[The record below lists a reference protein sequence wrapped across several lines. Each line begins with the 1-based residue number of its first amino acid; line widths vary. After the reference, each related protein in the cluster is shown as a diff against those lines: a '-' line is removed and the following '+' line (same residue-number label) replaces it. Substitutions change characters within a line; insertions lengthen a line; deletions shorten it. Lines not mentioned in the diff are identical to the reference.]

1 MALRKIDAMTAFKKV
16 KDGKQIFILQ
26 PISKRTTI
34 EDMMDA
40 LAFAEEVNE
49 DAEIVERLKKVVA
62 ENTEPKEEEVAEHT
76 EAPAMKRERGRPA
89 SLDTGK
95 IMSLYRAGWAVEAI
109 AKEMDTPVAKVRAI
123 TMQEDL

>member
-1 MALRKIDAMTAFKKV
+1 MALKQIDAGTAFKRV
-16 KDGKQIFILQ
+16 RDGKPIYILQ

-40 LAFAEEVNE
+40 VAFAEVIQEE
-49 DAEIVERLKKVVA
+49 PEQE
-62 ENTEPKEEEVAEHT
+62 EPKAEEVAEQT
-76 EAPAMKRERGRPA
+76 EAPAMKRKRERPA

-95 IMSLYRAGWAVEAI
+95 IMSLYRAGWTVESI
-109 AKEMDTPVAKVRAI
+109 AKEMDASVAKIRAI